1 MKKLLLVSL
10 LLASIGFAEETAN
23 LKKTVG
29 LSEEQK
35 ETKKDDSAEVQEKK
49 SVEPVEKE

>member
-23 LKKTVG
+23 YKKNSGTV
-29 LSEEQK
+29 
-35 ETKKDDSAEVQEKK
+35 
-49 SVEPVEKE
+49 

>member
-23 LKKTVG
+23 YKKTTRVC
-29 LSEEQK
+29 LVH
-35 ETKKDDSAEVQEKK
+35 TLVAIIHFI
-49 SVEPVEKE
+49 